1 MCQILERS
9 SGERESNN
17 CLEKKKVQPPHF
29 LFFFFFSAEINPL
42 NTPSVDVSIFT
53 QLDPLIRM
61 EVNGRSY

>member
-1 MCQILERS
+1 MCQILERR

-17 CLEKKKVQPPHF
+17 CLEKKVQPPHF
-29 LFFFFFSAEINPL
+29 PFSFSAKINPL

-53 QLDPLIRM
+53 QLDPLMRM

>member
-17 CLEKKKVQPPHF
+17 CLEKKKCSPLTF
-29 LFFFFFSAEINPL
+29 FFFFFFSAEINPL

>member
-17 CLEKKKVQPPHF
+17 CLEKKSAAPS
-29 LFFFFFSAEINPL
+29 LSFFFFFSVEINPL

>member
-17 CLEKKKVQPPHF
+17 CLEKKVQPPHF
-29 LFFFFFSAEINPL
+29 LFFSSAEINPL

-53 QLDPLIRM
+53 QLDPLMRM

>member
-29 LFFFFFSAEINPL
+29 LFFFFSAEINPL

>member
-29 LFFFFFSAEINPL
+29 FFFFFSAEINPL

>member
-17 CLEKKKVQPPHF
+17 CLEKKSAAPS
-29 LFFFFFSAEINPL
+29 LSFFFSAKINPL

-53 QLDPLIRM
+53 QLDPLMRM

>member
-17 CLEKKKVQPPHF
+17 CLEKKSAAPS
-29 LFFFFFSAEINPL
+29 LSFFFFSAEINPL